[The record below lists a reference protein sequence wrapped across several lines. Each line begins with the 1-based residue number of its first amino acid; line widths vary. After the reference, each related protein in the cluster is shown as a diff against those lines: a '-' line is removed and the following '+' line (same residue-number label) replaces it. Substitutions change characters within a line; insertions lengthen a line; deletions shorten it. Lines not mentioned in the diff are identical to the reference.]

1 MGILYERW
9 GGGAATLGFAAL
21 FAVLW
26 WVYPKMYV
34 FSDPT
39 AYLEIAWELESLR
52 ERAGGHLF
60 KHRLGLLLPHWL
72 SYEIFGLRFRASF
85 LPQLGFLLIA
95 VFATLHCCRGLLQK
109 AVASVVLLLLVPFS
123 ATVLP
128 DLGVAAFMFLAM
140 LMLMRRGDGVLVG
153 CAFSIFAFYAFLVKT
168 TAYILALP
176 YAAALFVFLW
186 RCSRH
191 SRESGNPVQTASGSA
206 AAPHA
211 RQWTLFLDSRFRGND
226 EKRFYIA
233 SIITGIALLAGYGVL
248 CWYLF
253 GHPLARL
260 HELNQANHTFF
271 PAPDTLGA
279 FMQRLV
285 VEAPVAFYGFF
296 GISIVLAG
304 LAALAALSGRFP
316 AHRRLRLIGF
326 YLLAGIAV
334 ITVTPVS
341 LSDYRLLPLTQVRQ
355 FLFLVPP
362 AALLCAQLI
371 SGMFHYGRPGAI
383 GHRGPRERNGALK
396 PKAARPL
403 SRFVPAAAALGLLAA
418 LSHQGAMHLLGGYSK
433 EDYATHKAR
442 LFAAH
447 HLMES
452 GALVLVSESRTRL
465 GMRMYLR
472 KDPQYFDR
480 MRACGRMDWAR
491 QGQDAIILIDRALS
505 GWLSRAYGSPNCD
518 AELAALAAEMNYQ
531 VLIDQPA
538 RYLAVSPNL
547 WRKIQ

>member
-1 MGILYERW
+1 MDGMKLLDADLESFLRS
-9 GGGAATLGFAAL
+9 GGATLGLAAV
-21 FAVLW
+21 FVGLW

-123 ATVLP
+123 VTVLP

-140 LMLMRRGDGVLVG
+140 LMLMRRRQGALVG
-153 CAFSIFAFYAFLVKT
+153 CAFSLFAFYAFLIKT
-168 TAYILALP
+168 TAYILVLP
-176 YAAALFVFLW
+176 YAAALGVFLW
-186 RCSRH
+186 RCLD
-191 SRESGNPVQTASGSA
+191 GNGE
-206 AAPHA
+206 
-211 RQWTLFLDSRFRGND
+211 G
-226 EKRFYIA
+226 RFYIA
-233 SIITGIALLAGYGVL
+233 SIITGVVLLAAYGVL